1 LVAVAG
7 FVVWK
12 KRQDDDDSDDED
24 SAFSPN
30 KPAYPAARTMAAPPS
45 ASAATTSYTAQSNYN
60 SNYGNNGYG
69 NNNYSSNYNSNYGES
84 GYSSNYAS
92 TTSTQYAAG
101 AGAGAAAGMVPASYG
116 SPSSID
122 IDADSNIRRTD
133 SILGGTG
140 IMSSTT
146 SSEQT
151 PFEFSGGP
159 SPAAP
164 DANRDVWGTEA
175 SSTWREKRTASNVSV
190 EF

>member
-1 LVAVAG
+1 MLVAVAG

-12 KRQDDDDSDDED
+12 KKQDDEDSDDED
-24 SAFSPN
+24 GAFSPN
-30 KPAYPAARTMAAPPS
+30 KPAANRTIAAPPS
-45 ASAATTSYTAQSNYN
+45 ASTATTAYTAQSNNYDGYN
-60 SNYGNNGYG
+60 NNYGNKYESHY
-69 NNNYSSNYNSNYGES
+69 NNNYGDS
-84 GYSSNYAS
+84 GYSSNYA
-92 TTSTQYAAG
+92 TQYAAG
-101 AGAGAAAGMVPASYG
+101 AGGAVPASYG

-140 IMSSTT
+140 VMSSTT

-159 SPAAP
+159 SPA
-164 DANRDVWGTEA
+164 NNDVWGNEA
-175 SSTWREKRTASNVSV
+175 NSFRQKRTASNVSV

>member
-1 LVAVAG
+1 MTAL
-7 FVVWK
+7 
-12 KRQDDDDSDDED
+12 
-24 SAFSPN
+24 
-30 KPAYPAARTMAAPPS
+30 PS
-45 ASAATTSYTAQSNYN
+45 ASSATTAYAAQSNYNENEYGNSNNYGNDNHGNNNYGNDNYSNNYN
-60 SNYGNNGYG
+60 SNYGD
-69 NNNYSSNYNSNYGES
+69 S

-101 AGAGAAAGMVPASYG
+101 AETVGVVPASYG

-122 IDADSNIRRTD
+122 IDAENEIRRTD

-140 IMSSTT
+140 VMAGTF

-159 SPAAP
+159 SP
-164 DANRDVWGTEA
+164 DDSHDVWGNEE
-175 SSTWREKRTASNVSV
+175 SSSFRQKRTASNVSV